1 MTLNNVLYE
10 LVDVLLPI
18 SIGVILP
25 ILVVWINNKR
35 SKHETDRQSEIM
47 LKAIE
52 KGVEINPEFFNSKR
66 VDAMSVKERLL
77 RKFTGGVITGLTGVV
92 LTIAFAIIHIN
103 AVSNSIVSL
112 AATIG
117 MIISSTLIAVGA
129 ALLISYYVGG
139 KTLAKEIE
147 AEERAKTRE

>member
-25 ILVVWINNKR
+25 ILIVWINNKR

-66 VDAMSVKERLL
+66 VEAMSVKERLL
-77 RKFTGGVITGLTGVV
+77 RKFTGGVITGLAGVV

-112 AATIG
+112 TTIG

>member
-18 SIGVILP
+18 SICVILP
-25 ILVVWINNKR
+25 ILIVWINNKR

-66 VDAMSVKERLL
+66 VDAISIKERLL

-112 AATIG
+112 TTIG

>member
-18 SIGVILP
+18 SICVILP
-25 ILVVWINNKR
+25 ILIVWINNKR

-77 RKFTGGVITGLTGVV
+77 RKFTGGVITGLTGVI

-103 AVSNSIVSL
+103 AVNNSIVSL
-112 AATIG
+112 TTIG

>member
-66 VDAMSVKERLL
+66 VDAMSIKERLL

-112 AATIG
+112 TTIG

-139 KTLAKEIE
+139 KTLAKELE

>member
-25 ILVVWINNKR
+25 ILIVWINNKR

-112 AATIG
+112 TTIG

>member
-25 ILVVWINNKR
+25 ILIVWINNKR

-77 RKFTGGVITGLTGVV
+77 RKFTGGVITGLAGVV

-112 AATIG
+112 TTIG

>member
-25 ILVVWINNKR
+25 IMIVWINNKR

-66 VDAMSVKERLL
+66 VDAMSIKERLL

-103 AVSNSIVSL
+103 AVNNSIVSL
-112 AATIG
+112 TTIG

-139 KTLAKEIE
+139 KNLEKEIE

>member
-18 SIGVILP
+18 SICVILP
-25 ILVVWINNKR
+25 ILIVWINNKR

-66 VDAMSVKERLL
+66 VEAISIKERLL

-112 AATIG
+112 TTIG

>member
-25 ILVVWINNKR
+25 ILIVWINNKR

-66 VDAMSVKERLL
+66 VDAMSIKERLL
-77 RKFTGGVITGLTGVV
+77 RKFTGGVITGLAGVV

-112 AATIG
+112 TTIG

-139 KTLAKEIE
+139 KTLAKELE

>member
-18 SIGVILP
+18 SICVILP
-25 ILVVWINNKR
+25 ILIVWINNKR

-66 VDAMSVKERLL
+66 VEAMSIKERLL

-112 AATIG
+112 TTIG

>member
-18 SIGVILP
+18 SICVILP
-25 ILVVWINNKR
+25 ILIVWINNKR

-66 VDAMSVKERLL
+66 VEAMSIKERLL

-112 AATIG
+112 TTIG
-117 MIISSTLIAVGA
+117 IIISSTLIAVGA

-139 KTLAKEIE
+139 KSLAKEIE

>member
-25 ILVVWINNKR
+25 ILIVWINNKR

-66 VDAMSVKERLL
+66 VEAMSVKERLL

-112 AATIG
+112 TTIG

>member
-10 LVDVLLPI
+10 LVDVLLPV
-18 SIGVILP
+18 SICVILP
-25 ILVVWINNKR
+25 ILIVWINNKR

-66 VDAMSVKERLL
+66 VEAMSIKERLL

-112 AATIG
+112 TTIG